1 MVIEESLIKGT
12 CVEVNTLLPI
22 AVVVSK
28 AEDLVRIDDVLGIDD
43 FVVTHSLMRER
54 DVLGTI
60 CEVINYS

>member
-43 FVVTHSLMRER
+43 FVVTHSLMR
-54 DVLGTI
+54 DVFRTI

>member
-1 MVIEESLIKGT
+1 MIKGT

-22 AVVVSK
+22 GVVVSK

-43 FVVTHSLMRER
+43 FVITHSLMR

>member
-1 MVIEESLIKGT
+1 MIKGT

-43 FVVTHSLMRER
+43 FVVTHSLMR
-54 DVLGTI
+54 DVFRTI

>member
-1 MVIEESLIKGT
+1 MIKGT

-43 FVVTHSLMRER
+43 FVITHSLMR